1 MKNLDLQ
8 KIRNQLDVIDQ
19 EIVALFEKRME
30 LSGEV
35 ADYKIDTGKPV
46 YDRERERQKIDSVTQ
61 LTGNQFQ
68 KKAIQELFTQ
78 MMAISRHFQYKKMAE
93 HGVVVENDFN
103 PVKNIPVTDA
113 RVVYQGVEGA
123 YSHGAALQYFGQEVD
138 LYHVVTFEDA
148 MKEVADGKADYAVI
162 PIENS
167 SAGTVSDNYDLLMKY
182 HNTIVGETFLTVN
195 HALLGLPDAKLEEI
209 QTVFSHPQALMQC
222 SQFLNANRN
231 WKQISVEN
239 TAVAAKKLIE
249 DGNPTQAAVSSEIA
263 GELYGLKVLKPSIS
277 DNKEN
282 TTRFLILSKDPVYKE
297 DAKKLSISFETP
309 HEIGSLYN
317 MLSNII
323 YNGINMVMI
332 ESRPIPG
339 RNWEYRFFVD
349 MEGNLGDASIQNAL
363 KGIYEEG
370 NNFRILGNY

>member
-309 HEIGSLYN
+309 HKIGSLYN